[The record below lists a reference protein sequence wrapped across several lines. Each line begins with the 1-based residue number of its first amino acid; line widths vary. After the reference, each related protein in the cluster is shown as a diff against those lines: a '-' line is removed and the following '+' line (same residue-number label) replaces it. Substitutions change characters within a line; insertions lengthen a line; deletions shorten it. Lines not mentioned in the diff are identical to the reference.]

1 MFIHSLVPPG
11 APLCSLGDLEP
22 QLVSPD
28 GVETELG
35 TDISTPLEV
44 RVESERESQGWG
56 RGSERG

>member
-44 RVESERESQGWG
+44 RVESERES
-56 RGSERG
+56 